1 MKSSSGGIVIRLID
15 VAMIILFGFIAI
27 SDIKVRAQ
35 IKLPSEENEEQ
46 QNTDEKDPLLYFVKI
61 DPAGFIVELDEQVIA
76 STNDVKELETLLALK
91 MQQSQASGEEMV
103 VLIEPDENSMI
114 QQTVDLLDICERN
127 NIPKN
132 INYESM
138 QF

>member
-1 MKSSSGGIVIRLID
+1 MTKGGIIIRLID

-35 IKLPSEENEEQ
+35 VKLPSQQDEQIREEPKE
-46 QNTDEKDPLLYFVKI
+46 
-61 DPAGFIVELDEQVIA
+61 DPALVFVRVDLQRGYVVEKDEQVLA
-76 STNDVKELETLLALK
+76 VTTETAELERALLDVAAK
-91 MQQSQASGEEMV
+91 QQVTSRKMV
-103 VLIEPDENSMI
+103 VLIEPDEDSMI
-114 QQTVDLLDICERN
+114 QQTVNVLDICERN
-127 NIPKN
+127 SIPMN